1 MRGDIITDTTEIQQV
16 IIGDYQQI
24 HTNNSDI
31 LEIINSRNIK
41 TTKTD

>member
-1 MRGDIITDTTEIQQV
+1 MRGNIITDTTEIQQV

-24 HTNNSDI
+24 NTNNSDI